1 MFIYW
6 VEESL
11 GIADVIISVFELY
24 IQLTFGFK
32 AHVPKLWAT
41 LMIAQSLVTNQYVAS
56 LLQLTAW
63 QLIKSSTCTLV
74 TWPI

>member
-1 MFIYW
+1 M
-6 VEESL
+6 EESL
-11 GIADVIISVFELY
+11 GIVDVIISVFELY

-56 LLQLTAW
+56 LLQLTA
-63 QLIKSSTCTLV
+63 
-74 TWPI
+74 